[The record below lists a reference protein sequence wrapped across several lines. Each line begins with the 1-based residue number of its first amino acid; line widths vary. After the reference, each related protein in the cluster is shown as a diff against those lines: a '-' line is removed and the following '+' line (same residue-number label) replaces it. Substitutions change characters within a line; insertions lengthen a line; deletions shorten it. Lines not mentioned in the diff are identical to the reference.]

1 MGTFIVAL
9 TEKTKILLVPY
20 IFKGY
25 LGDPKRNVTIPRMHL
40 VIAQRKPQPKHA
52 ARYLVRNLFPREVLI
67 FSTASANT
75 NLSKSRGREP
85 LDPNIMAALRG
96 M

>member
-20 IFKGY
+20 IFKGFV
-25 LGDPKRNVTIPRMHL
+25 GDPKRNVTIPRMHL

-67 FSTASANT
+67 CSTANT
-75 NLSKSRGREP
+75 KLPNSSGRQP